1 METYTRDLITLE
13 EEEGIADMCNDADAP
28 NTVLPVSRF
37 KNDLEK
43 LSCLFEGNLSSRVT
57 IQLNKNGW
65 VSYGIGDVSSVEYR
79 TAVRIGST
87 LYCRYVQWASSES

>member
-1 METYTRDLITLE
+1 MEIYTRDLITLE
-13 EEEGIADMCNDADAP
+13 EEEEIADMCNDADAP
-28 NTVLPVSRF
+28 NTNLPVSRF